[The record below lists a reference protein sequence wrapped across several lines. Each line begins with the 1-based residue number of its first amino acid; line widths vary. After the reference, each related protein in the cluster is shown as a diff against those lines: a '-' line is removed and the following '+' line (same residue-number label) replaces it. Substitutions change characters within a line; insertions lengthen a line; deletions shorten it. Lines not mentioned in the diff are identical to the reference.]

1 MNYARAL
8 AFCGATL
15 ITATVIGTTATSVHA
30 RPVRSVTVVARPADS
45 FTRHVSYADLN
56 LASASDVQI
65 LRGRVGNAVDG
76 VCTDTLN
83 ESFQLTMEECTSGS
97 WNRARPQIARA
108 ARRARDIAAS
118 GSSSIAAVA
127 ITIGLGR

>member
-1 MNYARAL
+1 MNYAKAFAL
-8 AFCGATL
+8 CGATL
-15 ITATVIGTTATSVHA
+15 ITATAIATTATPVHA
-30 RPVRSVTVVARPADS
+30 RPLRNVTVVARPEL

-76 VCTDTLN
+76 VCTDTVG
-83 ESFQLTMEECTSGS
+83 ESFQLTMQQCTDGS
-97 WNRARPQIARA
+97 WDRARPQMARA
-108 ARRARDIAAS
+108 AERARDIAAT

-127 ITIGLGR
+127 ITIGLGD